1 MKYCLFKVLSSALTK
16 DKRVVAGSGRGGER
30 DRETQ
35 RAKCKQLVNLHKGY
49 MRFTVLSF
57 NFFDGF
63 EIFQNK
69 KLERKFGGK
78 SEI

>member
-1 MKYCLFKVLSSALTK
+1 
-16 DKRVVAGSGRGGER
+16 
-30 DRETQ
+30 
-35 RAKCKQLVNLHKGY
+35 

-78 SEI
+78 SEIQVEQKNGFNVYIKNIMSAADWNPVHLIYF